1 MDGYF
6 AALLFSGLMLLL
18 LSTCVKTDPD
28 NESDTVVWKIQSL
41 DEIGGNSVQVW
52 GSPQVKEDA
61 SGRYLN
67 FDGEGDGLL
76 VGVNPVEGWQ
86 NFTVEILFR
95 PDADGRPEQR
105 FLHFQDELNNRG
117 LIETRVNPDSTW
129 TLDTF
134 LYDHVNDDR
143 LTLLDRSILHP
154 TDRWYWAALVY
165 DGKTMSHYVNGVL
178 ELSGEVGFAP
188 MSGGSISIG
197 VRMNQVHWFKGGIR
211 EVRFTPRALQEADLQ
226 KTVM

>member
-18 LSTCVKTDPD
+18 LSSCVKTDPD
-28 NESDTVVWKIQSL
+28 NESDSVVWKIQSL
-41 DEIGGNSVQVW
+41 DEIGGNPVQVW
-52 GSPQVKEDA
+52 GSPQVKEDT